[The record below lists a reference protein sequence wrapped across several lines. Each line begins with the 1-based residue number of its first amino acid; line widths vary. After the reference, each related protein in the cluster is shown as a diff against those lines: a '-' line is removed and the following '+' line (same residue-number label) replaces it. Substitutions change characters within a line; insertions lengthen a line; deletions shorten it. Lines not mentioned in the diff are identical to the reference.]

1 MVNKQY
7 FNRNTIIF
15 SQIHFKRKNNRENWH
30 STEKM
35 FGTPFGFIQTEA
47 ANNCF
52 VTESWTIKNI
62 EI

>member
-15 SQIHFKRKNNRENWH
+15 SKIHFKRKNNRENWH

-52 VTESWTIKNI
+52 VTES
-62 EI
+62 